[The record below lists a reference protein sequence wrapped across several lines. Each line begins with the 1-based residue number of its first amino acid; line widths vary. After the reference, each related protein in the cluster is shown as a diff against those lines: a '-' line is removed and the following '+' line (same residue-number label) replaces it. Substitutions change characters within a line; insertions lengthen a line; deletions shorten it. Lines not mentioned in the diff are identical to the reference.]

1 MKKAIVFLAMSL
13 VLASNTFAQQG
24 FGLGTQP
31 IHSSSIVD
39 ISKTNKGL
47 LIPRMLQSQ
56 RASISNPAD
65 GLLLYDSTT
74 HRFYQYQDGVWSYFI
89 NNTFWTKSSVGRYI
103 YSSDSIGIGTSSPDK
118 RLQVYGNI
126 RSRLGIR
133 ADNVSVGS
141 LLQANDMTANGNIV
155 SAGGASAG
163 GNIITQ
169 DDLTLDEATPIM
181 QMDVDGDNKVFMQVS
196 GEDLRLGT
204 NAGNP
209 LGKII
214 IRMDGSDIISID
226 EKSVFKMLNPGSGG
240 NLSVGSKLSRQLFS
254 GDNLLSISSGR
265 VNADGTLRWCSDN
278 YPPQIERLSAGK
290 YKIKFMASRPS
301 DRSSF
306 LVTPGGS
313 APRIASADFFGPGS
327 GYYLI
332 IQIYDPINRVFVDT
346 EFSFIIHDPANIFD

>member
-1 MKKAIVFLAMSL
+1 MKKIV
-13 VLASNTFAQQG
+13 VLLGLILLITSGTFAQQG
-24 FGLGTQP
+24 FGLGNQP
-31 IHSSSIVD
+31 NHSSAIFD

-65 GLLLYDSTT
+65 GLLVYDSTT
-74 HRFYQYQDGVWSYFI
+74 HRFYQYQNGAWTYFI
-89 NNTFWTKSSVGRYI
+89 NNTFWTRSSVGKYI
-103 YSSDSIGIGTSSPDK
+103 YSLDSIGIGTASPDK

-133 ADNVSVGS
+133 ADNLSAGGI
-141 LLQANDMTANGNIV
+141 LQANDMTASGNIV

-169 DDLTLDEATPIM
+169 QDLTLDEATPIV
-181 QMDVDGDNKVFMQVS
+181 QIDVAGDNKVFMQVS

-214 IRMDGSDIISID
+214 IRMNGNDIISID
-226 EKSVFKMLNPGSGG
+226 EESVFKMLNPGTGG
-240 NLSVGSKLSRQLFS
+240 NLSIGQKLSRTMGS
-254 GDNLLSISSGR
+254 DDNMLSVSSGR
-265 VNADGTLRWCSDN
+265 VNADGTLRWSSDGA
-278 YPPQIERLSAGK
+278 PPEIERLSAGK
-290 YKIKFMASRPS
+290 YKITFNGARLT
-301 DRSSF
+301 DRAAF

-313 APRIASADFFGPGS
+313 SPRIASANFIGPPY
-327 GYYLI
+327 GYYLL